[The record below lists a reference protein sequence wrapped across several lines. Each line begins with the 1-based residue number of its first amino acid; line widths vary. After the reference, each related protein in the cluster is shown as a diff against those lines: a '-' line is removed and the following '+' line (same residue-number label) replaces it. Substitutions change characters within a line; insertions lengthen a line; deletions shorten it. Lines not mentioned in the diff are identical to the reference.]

1 MALNVAVVGLGGIG
15 NRHATIY
22 NSHEQCN
29 LVAVCDIDQKRA
41 DAAAEK
47 YGTTAF
53 YSIQDMLNA
62 DLGITVASM
71 ATAGHENG
79 GDHYKPTMELLE
91 AGINVLGE
99 KPISNNIDDAREMV
113 AKAKEKNLRYGID
126 LNHRFTPAAAR
137 AREWVD
143 QGRLGE
149 INIINMTMWINNPRE
164 TSPWF
169 HLRALHPHSIDV
181 MRYFC
186 GDVEKVQAFCKRGTD
201 KDGNRRVCWS
211 NAQINMLFKDG
222 TVGSLTG
229 SYDATGPGGSYG
241 LERLEVVGSDAR
253 FVLEEACEHLHFH
266 PRRSM
271 ELEQYDYIGGMMG
284 FNETFQSRIG
294 RWIEQNLEDAS
305 PEDIEGS
312 GEEALKAQMVIEA
325 AINSWET
332 DSVVVVE
339 EP

>member
-1 MALNVAVVGLGGIG
+1 MGLNVAVVGLGGIG

-22 NSHEQCN
+22 NSHDQCN

-41 DAAAEK
+41 DAAASQ
-47 YGTTAF
+47 YGARAF
-53 YSIQDMLNA
+53 YTVQDMLNA
-62 DLGITVASM
+62 GLDIAVASV

-91 AGINVLGE
+91 AGVPVLGE
-99 KPISNNIDDAREMV
+99 KPISNNIDEAKEMV
-113 AKAKEKNLRYGID
+113 AKAKDKNLRYGID

-137 AREWVD
+137 AKEWVD

-169 HLRALHPHSIDV
+169 HIRALHPHSIDV

-186 GDVEKVQAFCKRGTD
+186 GDIEKVSAFFKRGVD

-211 NAQINMLFKDG
+211 NMQLNMRFADG
-222 TVGSLTG
+222 TVGNLTG

-241 LERLEVVGSDAR
+241 LERLEVAGSDAR
-253 FVLEEACEHLHFH
+253 FVLEEACERLHFH

-271 ELEQYDYIGGMMG
+271 ELERYDYIGGMMG

-294 RWIEQNLEDAS
+294 RWIEQNLENAS

-325 AINSWET
+325 AIRSWET
-332 DSVVVVE
+332 DAVVSVE
-339 EP
+339 DM

>member
-1 MALNVAVVGLGGIG
+1 MAFNVAVVGLGGIG

-22 NSHEQCN
+22 NNHEHSN

-41 DAAAEK
+41 DAAAK
-47 YGTTAF
+47 RYATQAF
-53 YSIQDMLNA
+53 YSIQDMLTT
-62 DLGITVASM
+62 GITVASV

-91 AGINVLGE
+91 AGIHVLGE
-99 KPISNNIDDAREMV
+99 KPISNNIDEAREMA
-113 AKAKEKNLRYGID
+113 AKARGKNLRYGID

-169 HLRALHPHSIDV
+169 HLRALHPHSVDV

-186 GDVEKVQAFCKRGTD
+186 GDVEKVQAFCKRGID

-253 FVLEEACEHLHFH
+253 FVLEEACERLHFH

-294 RWIEQNLEDAS
+294 RWIEQNHEGAA

-312 GEEALKAQMVIEA
+312 GEEALRAQMVIEA
-325 AINSWET
+325 AIKSWET
-332 DSVVVVE
+332 DSVVTVE
-339 EP
+339 EV

>member
-1 MALNVAVVGLGGIG
+1 MGLNVAVVGLGGIG

-22 NSHEQCN
+22 NGHDQCN
-29 LVAVCDIDQKRA
+29 LAAVCDIDRKRA
-41 DAAAEK
+41 DAAASQ
-47 YGTTAF
+47 YGVRAF
-53 YSIQDMLNA
+53 YSVQDMLDGGLDIA
-62 DLGITVASM
+62 VASV

-91 AGINVLGE
+91 AGVHVLGE
-99 KPISNNIDDAREMV
+99 KPISNNIDEAKEMV
-113 AKAKEKNLRYGID
+113 ARAKDKNLRYGID

-137 AREWVD
+137 AKDWVD

-169 HLRALHPHSIDV
+169 HIRALHPHSIDV

-186 GDVEKVQAFCKRGTD
+186 GDIEKVSAFFKRGLD
-201 KDGNRRVCWS
+201 RDGNRRVCWS
-211 NAQINMLFKDG
+211 NMQLNMRFSDG
-222 TVGSLTG
+222 TVGNLTG

-241 LERLEVVGSDAR
+241 LERLEVAGSDAR
-253 FVLEEACEHLHFH
+253 FVLEEACERLHFH

-271 ELEQYDYIGGMMG
+271 ELERYDYIGGMMG

-325 AINSWET
+325 AIKSWET
-332 DSVVVVE
+332 DAVVAVADV
-339 EP
+339 

>member
-1 MALNVAVVGLGGIG
+1 MGLNVAVVGLGGIG

-22 NSHEQCN
+22 NGHDQCN
-29 LVAVCDIDQKRA
+29 LAAVCDIDRKRA
-41 DAAAEK
+41 DAAASQ
-47 YGTTAF
+47 YGARAF
-53 YSIQDMLNA
+53 YTVQDMLNA
-62 DLGITVASM
+62 GLDIAVASV

-91 AGINVLGE
+91 AGVHVLGE
-99 KPISNNIDDAREMV
+99 KPISNNIDEAKEMV
-113 AKAKEKNLRYGID
+113 AKGKDKNLRYGID

-137 AREWVD
+137 AKEWVD

-169 HLRALHPHSIDV
+169 HIRALHPHSIDV

-186 GDVEKVQAFCKRGTD
+186 GDIEKVSAFFKRGVD

-211 NAQINMLFKDG
+211 NMQLNMRFADG
-222 TVGSLTG
+222 TVGNLTG

-241 LERLEVVGSDAR
+241 LERLEVAGSDAR
-253 FVLEEACEHLHFH
+253 FVLEEACERLHFH

-271 ELEQYDYIGGMMG
+271 ELERYDYIGGMMG

-294 RWIEQNLEDAS
+294 RWIEQNLEGAS

-325 AINSWET
+325 AIKSWET
-332 DSVVVVE
+332 DAVVAVGDV
-339 EP
+339 

>member
-1 MALNVAVVGLGGIG
+1 MGLNVAVVGLGGIG

-22 NSHEQCN
+22 NGHDQCN
-29 LVAVCDIDQKRA
+29 LAAVCDIDRKRA
-41 DAAAEK
+41 DAAASQ
-47 YGTTAF
+47 YGARAF
-53 YSIQDMLNA
+53 YTVQDMLDA
-62 DLGITVASM
+62 GLDIAVASV

-91 AGINVLGE
+91 AGVHVLGE
-99 KPISNNIDDAREMV
+99 KPISNNIDEAKEMV
-113 AKAKEKNLRYGID
+113 AKGKDKNLRYGID

-137 AREWVD
+137 AKEWVD

-169 HLRALHPHSIDV
+169 HIRALHPHSIDV

-186 GDVEKVQAFCKRGTD
+186 GDIEKVSAFFKRGVD

-211 NAQINMLFKDG
+211 NMQLNMRFADG
-222 TVGSLTG
+222 TVGNLTG

-241 LERLEVVGSDAR
+241 LERLEVAGSDAR
-253 FVLEEACEHLHFH
+253 FVLEEACERLHFH

-271 ELEQYDYIGGMMG
+271 ELERYDYIGGMMG

-294 RWIEQNLEDAS
+294 RWIEQNLEGAS

-325 AINSWET
+325 AIKSWET
-332 DSVVVVE
+332 DAVVAVGDV
-339 EP
+339 

>member
-1 MALNVAVVGLGGIG
+1 MGLNVAVVGLGGIG

-22 NSHEQCN
+22 NGHDQCN
-29 LVAVCDIDQKRA
+29 LAAVCDIDRKRA
-41 DAAAEK
+41 DAAASQ
-47 YGTTAF
+47 YGVRAF
-53 YSIQDMLNA
+53 YSVQDMLDGGLDIA
-62 DLGITVASM
+62 VASV

-91 AGINVLGE
+91 AGVHVLGE
-99 KPISNNIDDAREMV
+99 KPISNNIDEAKEMV
-113 AKAKEKNLRYGID
+113 ARAKDKNLRYGID

-137 AREWVD
+137 AKDWVD

-169 HLRALHPHSIDV
+169 HIRALHPHSIDV

-186 GDVEKVQAFCKRGTD
+186 GDIEKVSAFFKRGLD
-201 KDGNRRVCWS
+201 RDGNRRVCWS
-211 NAQINMLFKDG
+211 NMQLNMRFSDG
-222 TVGSLTG
+222 TVGNLTG

-241 LERLEVVGSDAR
+241 LERLEVAGSDAR
-253 FVLEEACEHLHFH
+253 FVLEEACERLHFH

-271 ELEQYDYIGGMMG
+271 ELERYDYIGGMMG

-325 AINSWET
+325 AIRSWET
-332 DSVVVVE
+332 DAVVAVE
-339 EP
+339 DV

>member
-1 MALNVAVVGLGGIG
+1 MGLNVAVVGLGGIG
-15 NRHATIY
+15 YRHATIY
-22 NSHEQCN
+22 NGHDQCN

-41 DAAAEK
+41 DAAASQ
-47 YGTTAF
+47 YGARAF
-53 YSIQDMLNA
+53 YTVRDMLDA
-62 DLGITVASM
+62 GLDITVASV

-79 GDHYKPTMELLE
+79 ADHYKPTMELLE
-91 AGINVLGE
+91 AGVHVLGE
-99 KPISNNIDDAREMV
+99 KPISNNIDEAKEMV
-113 AKAKEKNLRYGID
+113 AKAREKNLRYGID

-137 AREWVD
+137 AKEWVD

-169 HLRALHPHSIDV
+169 HIRALHPHSIDV

-186 GDVEKVQAFCKRGTD
+186 GDIEKVSAFFKRGVD
-201 KDGNRRVCWS
+201 NDGNRRVCWS
-211 NAQINMLFKDG
+211 NMQLNMRFTDG
-222 TVGSLTG
+222 TVGNLTG

-253 FVLEEACEHLHFH
+253 FVLEEACERLHFH

-271 ELEQYDYIGGMMG
+271 ELERYDYIGGMMG

-294 RWIEQNLEDAS
+294 RWIEQNLENAS

-325 AINSWET
+325 AIRSWET
-332 DSVVVVE
+332 DAVVAVKDV
-339 EP
+339 

>member
-1 MALNVAVVGLGGIG
+1 MGLNVAVVGLGGIG

-22 NSHEQCN
+22 NGHDQCN
-29 LVAVCDIDQKRA
+29 LVAVCDIDRKRA
-41 DAAAEK
+41 DAAASQ
-47 YGTTAF
+47 YGARAF
-53 YSIQDMLNA
+53 YTVQDMLNA
-62 DLGITVASM
+62 GLDIAVASV

-91 AGINVLGE
+91 AGVPVLGE
-99 KPISNNIDDAREMV
+99 KPISNNIDEAKEMV
-113 AKAKEKNLRYGID
+113 AKAKDKNLRYGID

-137 AREWVD
+137 AKEWVD

-169 HLRALHPHSIDV
+169 HIRALHPHSIDV

-186 GDVEKVQAFCKRGTD
+186 GDIEKVSAFFKRGVD

-211 NAQINMLFKDG
+211 NMQLNMRFADG
-222 TVGSLTG
+222 TVGNLTG

-241 LERLEVVGSDAR
+241 LERLEVAGSDAR
-253 FVLEEACEHLHFH
+253 FVLEEACERLHFH

-271 ELEQYDYIGGMMG
+271 ELERYDYIGGMMG

-325 AINSWET
+325 AIRSWET
-332 DSVVVVE
+332 DAVVAVE
-339 EP
+339 DV

>member
-1 MALNVAVVGLGGIG
+1 MLRVCVIGMGPIG
-15 NRHATIY
+15 NRHADIY
-22 NSHEQCN
+22 ADSQLAE
-29 LVAVCDIDQKRA
+29 LVGVCDTDITRA
-41 DAAAEK
+41 NNASERLGVPAFSDAQRMLDELKPDVVSVATGGYE
-47 YGTTAF
+47 YGSDHHAPTLQAL
-53 YSIQDMLNA
+53 Q
-62 DLGITVASM
+62 
-71 ATAGHENG
+71 AGCH
-79 GDHYKPTMELLE
+79 
-91 AGINVLGE
+91 VLGE
-99 KPISNNIDDAREMV
+99 KPISNDIGQAEEMV
-113 AKAKEKNLRYGID
+113 ARAREANLCYGID